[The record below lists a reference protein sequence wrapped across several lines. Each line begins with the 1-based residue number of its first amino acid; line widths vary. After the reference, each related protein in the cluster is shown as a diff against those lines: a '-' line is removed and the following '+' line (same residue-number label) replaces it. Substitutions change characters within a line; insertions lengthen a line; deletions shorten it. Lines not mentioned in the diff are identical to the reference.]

1 MGKIILLFFAELVL
15 SVIWLDNCDTGIIYE
30 IIMLIVFCLASVF
43 VKPILTVIKNSA
55 QLHGKSDSE
64 KNGASISYSL
74 VLIALRI
81 LFSLS
86 MLALLVCRIVLSVSP
101 AFLFAVKDKIIS
113 VHIFI
118 SAWCLA
124 FSGINLGFSIGI
136 QASAKNNK
144 VLTVIIA
151 ELSVI
156 GIYIILSGNMADYLF
171 SLSNTTV
178 TIPIPE
184 MIGSS
189 ISFTFIGYLLFNIF
203 KPRA

>member
-1 MGKIILLFFAELVL
+1 MGKIILLFLAELVL
-15 SVIWLDNCDTGIIYE
+15 SVIWLDNFDTGIIYE

-43 VKPILTVIKNSA
+43 VKPILTVIKSSA

-86 MLALLVCRIVLSVSP
+86 MLALLVCTILSVSP
-101 AFLFAVKDKIIS
+101 AFLFAVKDKIIG

-151 ELSVI
+151 VLSVI